1 VTVTVITTSAPPRV
15 GEVKVG
21 IVVGESATLS
31 VISYVP
37 AVEGAVHN
45 VAIGVPVAIAAAAV
59 IVNSVDVVPVVAVFT
74 PPGVTV
80 ELEKVP
86 PVAEIAA
93 VVETFA

>member
-21 IVVGESATLS
+21 IVAPESATLS

-37 AVEGAVHN
+37 AVAGAVHN
-45 VAIGVPVAIAAAAV
+45 VAIGVPVAIAAAVV
-59 IVNSVDVVPVVAVFT
+59 IVNSVDVVPVVAALA
-74 PPGVTV
+74 PPATV